1 MLQIPDLRDCQTRME
16 ESTTSMETSA
26 PVMAPIPVPR
36 NRPLSVARPMSP
48 PVTAPRNRPAAHKTT
63 NQSYFR
69 SWELARRE
77 KRASVP
83 MAKMKVMTPRQ
94 TRRTILLPLVPPLL
108 VVVLGSDDMAELG
121 GNGSMEHFFLL
132 GQQQTT

>member
-1 MLQIPDLRDCQTRME
+1 
-16 ESTTSMETSA
+16 
-26 PVMAPIPVPR
+26 
-36 NRPLSVARPMSP
+36 
-48 PVTAPRNRPAAHKTT
+48 
-63 NQSYFR
+63 
-69 SWELARRE
+69 
-77 KRASVP
+77 

-94 TRRTILLPLVPPLL
+94 TRRTILLPLVRPLL